1 MPALRL
7 LFVLALLAL
16 PSVSRAKDLENF
28 FPDLMQEI
36 DAAFRPLI
44 VIEGGPNPGT
54 FELAPGDFLSGLF
67 DGRQGVANLS
77 EQISTQASRNPIGST
92 IAAFTFEFDPGLN
105 VFTRTSEGLG
115 PLLSERAQTTGKGK
129 LNVAFS
135 YAYVDFDVFEG
146 EDLDDLDVSFN
157 DTVPFVIEGSAAAP
171 VEANFGTPP
180 GAPGGP
186 GFTSIINVQ
195 SVFPLGSRQVIP
207 FFDAASSGGQPGSG
221 TITNVGNTII
231 GIHDPFVSGFISVP
245 SVDAVL
251 DAKIR
256 AQVFSLFFNYG
267 ITDKIDAGLIVP
279 FEYIDMEG
287 QVTTFGLLDP
297 ETGDPLPPDQGSVT
311 VKDDDSHFGLGDI
324 TARLKANLYE
334 SKWMDAG
341 VRGDVILP
349 TGDEENYMGF
359 GDPAFGLYAIFS
371 KNTKWVSP
379 HANGGVLLRVNDR
392 YGHAARWSAG
402 ADFNVLERASV
413 GFDFVGEH
421 QLDDDGLGDNIFGV
435 SGGAK
440 VNVWRRLVLT
450 GTVLFRLNDQGLRAD
465 WIPSGTIEYTFF

>member
-7 LFVLALLAL
+7 LFALALLAA
-16 PSVSRAKDLENF
+16 PAAAGAEDLESL
-28 FPDLMQEI
+28 FPSLMRELEV
-36 DAAFRPLI
+36 AFQPVI
-44 VIEGGPNPGT
+44 VIEGGPNPGA
-54 FELAPGDFLSGLF
+54 FPLDAGVFNGLF

-77 EQISTQASRNPIGST
+77 EQIGGQAQRNPIGST

-105 VFTRTSEGLG
+105 VFSRTTEGLG

-135 YAYVDFDVFEG
+135 YSYVDFDVFEG
-146 EDLDDLDVSFN
+146 DDLDDIAFAFEDTAPLLIQGETLGTQSGTFAGDSAVAVPLDL
-157 DTVPFVIEGSAAAP
+157 P
-171 VEANFGTPP
+171 VGT
-180 GAPGGP
+180 
-186 GFTSIINVQ
+186 NQV
-195 SVFPLGSRQVIP
+195 VFR
-207 FFDAASSGGQPGSG
+207 FFDQGALQSSQSTG
-221 TITNVGNTII
+221 TMVLADNTVI
-231 GIHDPFVSGFISVP
+231 GVHDPFVQGFITVP
-245 SVDAVL
+245 SVNAEL
-251 DAKIR
+251 DSEIR

-267 ITDKIDAGLIVP
+267 ITDKIDAGLIIP
-279 FEYIDMEG
+279 FLDIDMEG
-287 QVTTFGLLDP
+287 QVTTFGLLDRS
-297 ETGDPLPPDQGSVT
+297 GAPLPDSEAIT
-311 VKDDDSHFGLGDI
+311 ARRDDSHFGLGDV
-324 TARLKANLYE
+324 TARIKANLYE

-349 TGDEENYMGF
+349 TGDEENFQGF

-379 HANGGVLLRVNDR
+379 HANGGLLLRVNEK

-402 ADFNVLERASV
+402 ADLNVHERASL

-421 QLDDDGLGDNIFGV
+421 QLDHDGLGDNIFGV

-450 GTVLFRLNDQGLRAD
+450 GTVLFRLNDEGLRAD